1 MSSSV
6 PTLTDWGGN
15 FFLFLHL
22 TPLRLHRH
30 FTSPF
35 TVLVLIQAINASTY
49 KLKIHH
55 YAISLCPSR
64 TTMTRCLV
72 VSVGALLPLPFD
84 LAIFAPSHYPS
95 LSLTS
100 NHGALSGCLGGSIV
114 APPFRLGDIHSVSVR
129 HSSLVKSPSLPD
141 HDLKAGGLG
150 AVLRSSH
157 SAVAL

>member
-1 MSSSV
+1 
-6 PTLTDWGGN
+6 
-15 FFLFLHL
+15 
-22 TPLRLHRH
+22 
-30 FTSPF
+30 
-35 TVLVLIQAINASTY
+35 
-49 KLKIHH
+49 
-55 YAISLCPSR
+55 
-64 TTMTRCLV
+64 MTRCLV